1 VLQQLDTSEAYLNFT
16 GSIRTKATL
25 KHYLFLI
32 QRYAVFRQTLDLDKI
47 VADDSQNPRLGSAH
61 IRQLLASLQA
71 KKLSAG
77 SMANYRHALK
87 HLYEMNDIALN
98 WRKITKFG
106 RMEESDGVAQ
116 KDRAYTNQEI
126 QQMLAQSTERDR
138 AIILLLAS
146 SGVRVGAIKSLCIRH
161 LTRIE
166 EYSLYQLLV
175 YPGYKDQYITFCT
188 PEAAKAID
196 SYLSY
201 RKRCGEKLADTSPV
215 FRTDFYAADLF
226 KVRNRIK
233 PLSTEGVSLAV
244 SNLLCK
250 AGLLPTTTE
259 AVKRHEVQ
267 RNHGFRKFVNTQMVQ
282 ADLKGAAKEMLLGHS
297 IGLDDKYY
305 RPTPAQLLEEYLK
318 AVDLL
323 TISDENRLRLKV
335 EELTIRTSDIS
346 VLRNQIDEL
355 RDIFIKNKDRLVFHF
370 GW

>member
-1 VLQQLDTSEAYLNFT
+1 MLRLLDRGEAYLNFSGT
-16 GSIRTKATL
+16 LKTKATL

-47 VADDSQNPRLGSAH
+47 VADDSQNPRLAAAN
-61 IRQLLASLQA
+61 IRQFLTSLQA
-71 KKLSAG
+71 KRLSPG

-87 HLYEMNDIALN
+87 HFYDMNDIALN
-98 WRKITKFG
+98 WKKINKFA
-106 RMEESDGVAQ
+106 RLEQDDGLVQ
-116 KDRAYTNQEI
+116 KDRAYSHQEI

-146 SGVRVGAIKSLCIRH
+146 SGIRVGAIKSLCIRH
-161 LTRIE
+161 LTRIDQ
-166 EYSLYQLLV
+166 YDLYQLLI
-175 YPGYKDQYITFCT
+175 YPGHKDEYITFCT
-188 PEAAKAID
+188 PEAAKAIE

-244 SNLLCK
+244 SNLLHK
-250 AGLLPTTTE
+250 AGLLPATTE

-267 RNHGFRKFVNTQMVQ
+267 RNHGFRKFANTQMVQ

-297 IGLDDKYY
+297 IGMDDKYY
-305 RPTPAQLLEEYLK
+305 RPTAQQLLDEYLK
-318 AVDLL
+318 AIDLL
-323 TISDENRLRLKV
+323 TINDEHRLRRKV
-335 EELTIRTSDIS
+335 EELTIKASDIS
-346 VLRNQIDEL
+346 VLKSQIDEL
-355 RDIFIKNKDRLVFHF
+355 RDMFTTTKKA
-370 GW
+370 